1 MKWRVVR
8 VVIAVEWGEQADFHF
23 RQSDRPQSGVHKG
36 IANYRIVKLAGRSS
50 PTRVPD
56 NRPGAGHS
64 WTSGGQSATFEYC
77 HIWLAL
83 VFRWSLLHLFMYY
96 NLLKVWLT
104 YNGIHGFW
112 GSWTLGCSPTCEHIL
127 LMLDALGDLSVILRC
142 PKCTC
147 VDVWM

>member
-23 RQSDRPQSGVHKG
+23 RQSDRPQSGVHAG
-36 IANYRIVKLAGRSS
+36 IAFYRIVKLAGRSS

-104 YNGIHGFW
+104 YITMAYMASEGPGHLVVLRHVNIYCWCFGELKLCCNIVG
-112 GSWTLGCSPTCEHIL
+112 LGWIS
-127 LMLDALGDLSVILRC
+127 S
-142 PKCTC
+142 KS
-147 VDVWM
+147 